1 MRFDRPRAP
10 GEDLTEIEEGMILEP
25 EGSDHALL
33 SAARALQQSSS
44 AAHRQRRK
52 LG

>member
-25 EGSDHALL
+25 EGSDALL